1 MKNDNNYKIY
11 EKISI
16 LFHLAELFSAVKK
29 VETFLKTNFH
39 YIKVDNVEKNSVI
52 NLALNFL
59 NEYINN
65 INKDS
70 PIF

>member
-1 MKNDNNYKIY
+1 MDQETEVQPNSGI
-11 EKISI
+11 
-16 LFHLAELFSAVKK
+16 LFSAVKK

-52 NLALNFL
+52 NLALNFF

-65 INKDS
+65 INEDS
-70 PIF
+70 PSFFKLIKI